1 MVYAEYGDGNFL
13 DFDEAAPFVSETEG
27 LADEVDEAS
36 DLLSIVQSRAIK
48 MALCGCC
55 RFDVLTFCFAE
66 SFIQSVDIQSDGESE
81 WGWMFRCR
89 AGL

>member
-13 DFDEAAPFVSETEG
+13 GFDEAAPFVSETEG

-48 MALCGCC
+48 RWPVLVWLLPLAA
-55 RFDVLTFCFAE
+55 LTF
-66 SFIQSVDIQSDGESE
+66 
-81 WGWMFRCR
+81 
-89 AGL
+89 

>member
-13 DFDEAAPFVSETEG
+13 GFDEAAPFVSETEG

-48 MALCGCC
+48 RWRSCVVVAALAA
-55 RFDVLTFCFAE
+55 LTF
-66 SFIQSVDIQSDGESE
+66 
-81 WGWMFRCR
+81 
-89 AGL
+89 